1 MSESNQFD
9 NFNKNSDGETQEAVS
24 DTYEVE
30 SREDLYRTPDLDL
43 TRENAADEVTG
54 TEAVIVQG
62 PEDLTAETVV
72 CEVVDANAAEEDTR
86 AIYDSVPVDYAG
98 NAVDGMYGGTDRQV
112 QDAGAQQSDNLHG
125 SNPYD
130 GQNMQ
135 NNSAYRINPYSGQNT
150 QNNNPYGNSPY
161 NGQSTQNH
169 DPYGNVS
176 YNGQNMQNS
185 NPYGIAPYNGQNA
198 QNNNPYGNNSYNG
211 QNAQSNNPYGNN
223 SYNGQNAS
231 NNPYG
236 NGFYNG
242 QNAQNNNPY
251 GNGFYNEQNTQNN
264 YQNVYGNPPYGNG
277 NNPYSPYAVPQRKN
291 NTGLIIGIVIGI
303 IVLFLIAVFALAYKA
318 VDLYTSE
325 KEKKRNTREEYDYG
339 DYDDE
344 RDRNHDDNDYYDDD
358 HYDYFDDDYFYDDY
372 PYPYGD
378 EFPYEYDYPYGDDFP
393 YEYDYYDFFGD
404 DEEENVDDGRY
415 YSLHNEIRNDLQY
428 SVKLEDYRYDT
439 TYENVHI
446 EVTYPVIEGSDVP
459 NLDKLNGAIKE
470 EVEFITEYFEEEY
483 QDYMVDNDDY
493 FVATSTG
500 YVTYMD
506 EEKLSIAFSEYIYSD
521 YYNDVFVYCINIDME
536 NGIILD
542 NESLLN
548 TDDAFSVE
556 FRKRSDIQNGE
567 ISYLTAM
574 TDQEITKHFKS
585 SDIIVFYIPQGME
598 IGFNYDA
605 GWVTVTYEDFE
616 KYLKVF

>member
-24 DTYEVE
+24 DTYAVE

-43 TRENAADEVTG
+43 ERENAADEVTG

-98 NAVDGMYGGTDRQV
+98 NAVDGMYGEADRQV
-112 QDAGAQQSDNLHG
+112 QDTGAQQSDNLHG

-135 NNSAYRINPYSGQNT
+135 NNSAYDGQNNDAYGINPYRGQNA
-150 QNNNPYGNSPY
+150 QNNNPYGN
-161 NGQSTQNH
+161 
-169 DPYGNVS
+169 
-176 YNGQNMQNS
+176 NS
-185 NPYGIAPYNGQNA
+185 YNGQNA

-211 QNAQSNNPYGNN
+211 QNAQNNNPYGNN
-223 SYNGQNAS
+223 SYGGQNTQN

-236 NGFYNG
+236 NNSYSGHNT
-242 QNAQNNNPY
+242 QNNNPY

-264 YQNVYGNPPYGNG
+264 YQNVYGNPPYGNGNNG

-325 KEKKRNTREEYDYG
+325 KEKKRNTREEYDYD

-344 RDRNHDDNDYYDDD
+344 RDRSHDDNDYYGDD

-404 DEEENVDDGRY
+404 DGEENVDDGRY

-439 TYENVHI
+439 TYENVDI
-446 EVTYPVIEGSDVP
+446 QVTYPVIEGSDVP

-536 NGIILD
+536 NGIVLD

>member
-24 DTYEVE
+24 DTYAVE

-43 TRENAADEVTG
+43 ERENAADEVTG

-86 AIYDSVPVDYAG
+86 VIYDSVPVDYAG
-98 NAVDGMYGGTDRQV
+98 NAVDGMYGEADRQV
-112 QDAGAQQSDNLHG
+112 QDTGAQQSDNLHG

-135 NNSAYRINPYSGQNT
+135 NNSAYDGQNNDAYGINPYR
-150 QNNNPYGNSPY
+150 
-161 NGQSTQNH
+161 
-169 DPYGNVS
+169 
-176 YNGQNMQNS
+176 
-185 NPYGIAPYNGQNA
+185 GQNA

-211 QNAQSNNPYGNN
+211 QNVQNNNPYGNN
-223 SYNGQNAS
+223 SYGGQNTQN

-236 NGFYNG
+236 NNSYSGHNT
-242 QNAQNNNPY
+242 QNNNPY

-264 YQNVYGNPPYGNG
+264 YQNVYGNPPYGNGNNG

-325 KEKKRNTREEYDYG
+325 KEKKRNTREEYDYD

-344 RDRNHDDNDYYDDD
+344 RDRSHDDNDYYGDD

-404 DEEENVDDGRY
+404 DGEENVDDGRY

-439 TYENVHI
+439 TYENVDI
-446 EVTYPVIEGSDVP
+446 QVTYPVIEGSDVP

-536 NGIILD
+536 NGIVLD

>member
-24 DTYEVE
+24 DTYAVE

-43 TRENAADEVTG
+43 ERENAADEVTG

-86 AIYDSVPVDYAG
+86 VIYDSVPVDYAG
-98 NAVDGMYGGTDRQV
+98 NAVDGMYGEADRQV
-112 QDAGAQQSDNLHG
+112 QDTGAQQSDNLHG

-135 NNSAYRINPYSGQNT
+135 NNSAYDGQNNDAYGINPYRGQNA
-150 QNNNPYGNSPY
+150 QNNNPYGN
-161 NGQSTQNH
+161 
-169 DPYGNVS
+169 
-176 YNGQNMQNS
+176 NS
-185 NPYGIAPYNGQNA
+185 YNGQNA

-211 QNAQSNNPYGNN
+211 QNAQNNNPYGNN
-223 SYNGQNAS
+223 SYGGQNT
-231 NNPYG
+231 
-236 NGFYNG
+236 
-242 QNAQNNNPY
+242 QNNNPY

-264 YQNVYGNPPYGNG
+264 YQNVYGNPPYGNGNNG

-325 KEKKRNTREEYDYG
+325 KEKKRNTREEYDYD

-344 RDRNHDDNDYYDDD
+344 RDRSHDDNDYYGDD

-404 DEEENVDDGRY
+404 DGEENVDDGRY

-439 TYENVHI
+439 TYENVDI
-446 EVTYPVIEGSDVP
+446 QVTYPVIEGSDVP

-536 NGIILD
+536 NGIVLD

>member
-24 DTYEVE
+24 DTYAVE

-43 TRENAADEVTG
+43 ARENAADEVTG

-98 NAVDGMYGGTDRQV
+98 NAVDGMYGEADRQV
-112 QDAGAQQSDNLHG
+112 QDTGAQQSDNLHG

-135 NNSAYRINPYSGQNT
+135 NNSAYDGQNNDAYGINPYR
-150 QNNNPYGNSPY
+150 
-161 NGQSTQNH
+161 
-169 DPYGNVS
+169 
-176 YNGQNMQNS
+176 
-185 NPYGIAPYNGQNA
+185 GQNA

-211 QNAQSNNPYGNN
+211 QNVQNNNPYGNN
-223 SYNGQNAS
+223 SYGGQNTQNS
-231 NNPYG
+231 NPYG
-236 NGFYNG
+236 NNSYVG
-242 QNAQNNNPY
+242 QNTQNNNPY

-264 YQNVYGNPPYGNG
+264 YQNVYGNPPYGNGNNG

-325 KEKKRNTREEYDYG
+325 KEKKRNTREEYDYD

-344 RDRNHDDNDYYDDD
+344 RDRSHDDNDYYGDD

-404 DEEENVDDGRY
+404 DGEENVDDGRY

-428 SVKLEDYRYDT
+428 SVKLEDYKYDT
-439 TYENVHI
+439 TYENVDI
-446 EVTYPVIEGSDVP
+446 QVTYPVIEGSDVP

>member
-24 DTYEVE
+24 DTYAVE

-43 TRENAADEVTG
+43 ERENAADEVTG

-86 AIYDSVPVDYAG
+86 VIYDSVPVDYAG
-98 NAVDGMYGGTDRQV
+98 NAVDGMYGEADRQV
-112 QDAGAQQSDNLHG
+112 QDTGAQQSDNLHG

-135 NNSAYRINPYSGQNT
+135 NNSAYDGQNNDAYGINPYRGQNA
-150 QNNNPYGNSPY
+150 QNNNPYGN
-161 NGQSTQNH
+161 
-169 DPYGNVS
+169 
-176 YNGQNMQNS
+176 NS
-185 NPYGIAPYNGQNA
+185 YNGQNA

-211 QNAQSNNPYGNN
+211 QNAQNNNPYGNN
-223 SYNGQNAS
+223 SYSGHNT
-231 NNPYG
+231 
-236 NGFYNG
+236 
-242 QNAQNNNPY
+242 QNNNPY

-264 YQNVYGNPPYGNG
+264 YQNVYGNPPYGNGNNG

-325 KEKKRNTREEYDYG
+325 KEKKRNTREEYDYD

-344 RDRNHDDNDYYDDD
+344 RDRSHDDNDYYGDD

-404 DEEENVDDGRY
+404 DGEENVDDGRY

-439 TYENVHI
+439 TYENVDI
-446 EVTYPVIEGSDVP
+446 QVTYPVIEGSDVP

-536 NGIILD
+536 NGIVLD

>member
-1 MSESNQFD
+1 M
-9 NFNKNSDGETQEAVS
+9 
-24 DTYEVE
+24 
-30 SREDLYRTPDLDL
+30 
-43 TRENAADEVTG
+43 
-54 TEAVIVQG
+54 
-62 PEDLTAETVV
+62 
-72 CEVVDANAAEEDTR
+72 
-86 AIYDSVPVDYAG
+86 PVDYAG
-98 NAVDGMYGGTDRQV
+98 NAIDGMYGGTDRQV
-112 QDAGAQQSDNLHG
+112 QDTGAQQSGNPHG

-135 NNSAYRINPYSGQNT
+135 NNSAYDGQNNNAYGINPYSGQNT

-161 NGQSTQNH
+161 NGQSTQNNN
-169 DPYGNVS
+169 PYGNGS
-176 YNGQNMQNS
+176 YNGQNMQS
-185 NPYGIAPYNGQNA
+185 INPYGIAPYNGQNA
-198 QNNNPYGNNSYNG
+198 QSNNPYGNNSYNG
-211 QNAQSNNPYGNN
+211 QNAQSNNPYGN
-223 SYNGQNAS
+223 
-231 NNPYG
+231 
-236 NGFYNG
+236 
-242 QNAQNNNPY
+242 
-251 GNGFYNEQNTQNN
+251 GFYNEQNTQNN
-264 YQNVYGNPPYGNG
+264 YQNIYGNPPYGNGNNG

-325 KEKKRNTREEYDYG
+325 KEKKRNTREEYDFG

-483 QDYMVDNDDY
+483 QDYMVDDDDY
-493 FVATSTG
+493 FAATSTG